1 MKGKDYG
8 ANSIAGKAQDRLD
21 KLKGKSQ
28 SAQNISNRTDV
39 EKNPEFGFKRGV
51 TVTKTKTKTK
61 R

>member
-28 SAQNISNRTDV
+28 SAKNISNRADV
-39 EKNPEFGFKRGV
+39 EANKEVGFTRGV
-51 TVTKTKTKTK
+51 TVTKTK